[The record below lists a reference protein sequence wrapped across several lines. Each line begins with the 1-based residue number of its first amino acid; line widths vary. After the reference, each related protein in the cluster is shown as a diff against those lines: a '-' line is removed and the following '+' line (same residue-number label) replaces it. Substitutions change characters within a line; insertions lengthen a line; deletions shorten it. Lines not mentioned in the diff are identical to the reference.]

1 MSVEGTAH
9 SNVADHYANS
19 SLVAAIRDGLI
30 RLGKTESTVTA
41 EDLAPVDEF
50 HIGGRASTSDLAR
63 QLGLTGEDH
72 VLDVGCGLGGA
83 ARQIAGQY
91 GCQVTG
97 IDLTQDYVETGN
109 VLSGWLSLGD
119 RVRLEQ
125 GDALAL
131 PFADRSFTAAYM
143 LHVGM
148 NIPDK
153 QTLFAG
159 VARVLGAGAHFGV
172 YDVMRTGDGEFTYPL
187 PWAAN
192 AEANAI
198 AQPQHYRDALTAA
211 GFEIL
216 SERECRDVAVAYFE
230 RQRAQVAAAG
240 GPPPLGVHTLMGAR
254 RPELVRNMTAN
265 IIAGRIAPVE
275 IIARKK

>member
-9 SNVADHYANS
+9 ANVADHYANS
-19 SLVAAIRDGLI
+19 GLVAAIRDGLT

-63 QLGLTGEDH
+63 QLGLTAEDH

-91 GCQVTG
+91 GCRVTG
-97 IDLTQDYVETGN
+97 IDLTQDYVEAGN
-109 VLSGWLSLGD
+109 VLSGWLSLSD
-119 RVRLEQ
+119 RVRLQQ
-125 GDALAL
+125 GNALAL
-131 PFADRSFTAAYM
+131 PFADGSFTAAYM

-148 NIPDK
+148 NIADK

-159 VARVLGAGAHFGV
+159 VARVLRAGARFGV

-192 AEANAI
+192 ADANAI
-198 AQPQHYRDALTAA
+198 ARPQHYRDALAAA

-216 SERECRDVAVAYFE
+216 SERECRDVAVAYFG
-230 RQRAQVAAAG
+230 RQRAQMSAAG
-240 GPPPLGVHTLMGAR
+240 GPPPLGVHTLMGTR
-254 RPELVRNMTAN
+254 RPELVRNMTDN
-265 IIAGRIAPVE
+265 ITAGRIAPVE